1 MLHFGLIGNPV
12 SHSLSEKYFN
22 DKFTIENIKAR
33 FQRFLL
39 ADVRG
44 FPKLLETYPTLMGLS
59 VTSPFK
65 SDIIQYCDELDEIAA
80 TIKAVNTL
88 KISRHGGKHYIK
100 GYNTDVP
107 GFSTA
112 ILRVLGKD
120 RPDAL
125 VLGSGGA
132 ARAVAYAL
140 NKLGMRFII
149 VSRNAGPG
157 KVTYGEV
164 DARMVASRKLIIN
177 ASPAGMGSLI
187 NEYPD
192 IPFDQI
198 SSDHILYDLVYN
210 PPETL
215 FLQKGKKQHARTEN
229 GLIML
234 QAQAEKAWEIW
245 NSEL

>member
-12 SHSLSEKYFN
+12 SHSLSEKYFT
-22 DKFTIENIKAR
+22 DKFTVENIEAR
-33 FQRFLL
+33 FERFLL
-39 ADVRG
+39 TNVHG
-44 FPKLLETYPTLMGLS
+44 FPKLLKAYPTLLGLS

-80 TIKAVNTL
+80 TIQAVNTL
-88 KISRHGGKHYIK
+88 KISRHEGKLHIK
-100 GYNTDVP
+100 GYNTDVA

-112 ILRVLGKD
+112 ILRILGND

-140 NKLGMRFII
+140 NKLGMRFTI

-157 KVTYGEV
+157 KITYGEV
-164 DARMVASRKLIIN
+164 DARMLSSRKLIIN
-177 ASPAGMGSLI
+177 ASPVGMGSMI
-187 NEYPD
+187 NESPD
-192 IPFDQI
+192 ILFDQI

-210 PPETL
+210 PTETP
-215 FLQKGKKQHARTEN
+215 FLLNGKKHKARTEN
-229 GLIML
+229 GMIML

-245 NSEL
+245 NSQL